1 MKQKMKQWFAVF
13 VVGLILMPLMV
24 FAQEAAQQVAEAV
37 AVVQPPVAE
46 VGLDVIFQQIMKAIG
61 DWKALG
67 WQAGLAAALTAIIS
81 TFKNSFLRGLIW
93 SKVPEWLKIFIAPML
108 AVVAFGLAMGKDFSW
123 VAFWAAASTGVLAVY
138 FHQMLDALKKA
149 PFIGEKW
156 KWLVDAIGKFFKK
169 PEAGAQ

>member
-1 MKQKMKQWFAVF
+1 MKSKLKQWFAVMI
-13 VVGLILMPLMV
+13 VGLILMPLMV
-24 FAQEAAQQVAEAV
+24 FAQEAAQQVV
-37 AVVQPPVAE
+37 AAVQPPAAE

-81 TFKNSFLRGLIW
+81 TTKNSFLRGVIW
-93 SKVPEWLKIFIAPML
+93 AKVPEWLKIFVAPFL
-108 AVVAFGLAMGKDFSW
+108 AVIAFGLAMGKDFSW

>member
-61 DWKALG
+61 DWKSLG

-81 TFKNSFLRGLIW
+81 TMKNSFLRGVIW
-93 SKVPEWLKIFIAPML
+93 AKVPEWLKIFVAPFL
-108 AVVAFGLAMGKDFSW
+108 AVIAFGLAMGKDFSW

-169 PEAGAQ
+169 PEAGVQ